1 MNLFVRQSMSTFDPS
16 VAAGLSVDRKLSMLQ
31 DAAAET
37 EAYRQRMRD
46 LVSCALGDAEIGALA
61 SRLADAGFSIEQSHP
76 FVFEGVHF
84 CHALVA
90 SR

>member
-1 MNLFVRQSMSTFDPS
+1 MLFIRQSMSTFDPS
-16 VAAGLSVDRKLSMLQ
+16 VVSGLSVDQKLSVLD

-37 EAYRQRMRD
+37 EAYRKRMLD
-46 LVSCALGDAEIGALA
+46 LVSCAMADVDIDSLVGK
-61 SRLADAGFSIEQSHP
+61 LADAGFSIEQSRP
-76 FVFEGVHF
+76 FEFEGAYF